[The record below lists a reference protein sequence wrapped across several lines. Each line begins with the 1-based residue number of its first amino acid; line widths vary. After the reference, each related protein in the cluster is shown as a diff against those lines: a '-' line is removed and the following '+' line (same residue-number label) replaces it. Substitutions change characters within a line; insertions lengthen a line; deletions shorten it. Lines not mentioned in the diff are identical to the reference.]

1 MTHRDLTNH
10 SKQKRQNMTFELIF
24 NKAMGRLLRSALAA
38 VTMAAI
44 VLACPSGFIHA
55 QVAGTGTISGTVVDS
70 SGAMVAGAQVT
81 ATNSA
86 TGLKSSQKT
95 SGSGSYTLTALPPG
109 NYSVNVQAAGFQST
123 SQRVVLNALTQ
134 LGVNVSLQA
143 GSTEQVIVTAE
154 VPQLQTQNGQV
165 ETTIPNSTYEAL
177 PVAMNGAPKS
187 AIGFLSLVPGVTQNN
202 QFGAP
207 VINGGII
214 ASSLIYV
221 NGLPLAS
228 AELQGGIENLNTI
241 TTEDIDQFQVISSG
255 VPAQYDGQGII
266 NLSYKSGTNQ
276 FHGTVFENLR
286 NTIFD
291 APGFNQ
297 KSKPEHQNEYGAAV
311 GGPILRDRIF
321 FFGSYDGFK
330 ISSGNTPVFK
340 SIPTVA
346 ERNGDFSELPVQ
358 IYDPSTTKLNSAGV
372 LTRQPFPGNQVPVLS
387 KVAQALQAA
396 LPDPQRPG
404 LQQNYSNTF
413 TNGNKQWVYLA
424 KIDAKLWSKDRISG
438 LFQTGKSTPLS
449 YGDPLPVPY
458 SSARASAST
467 WYIGQINET
476 HVFTPNLLNYLGANL
491 VRNESSVS
499 NPTAGGGW
507 PAKVGLTGLPVGQ
520 TSDIFP
526 QISFGGTDS
535 PDGWDQGNTGF
546 GEIPT
551 SETFQD
557 NVQWVHGKHS
567 FTFGGQI
574 TFEQEALKI
583 PSQYTSGFNFSS
595 NETAALDENGQPIP
609 GTGSGY
615 ASFLLGLVD
624 NAGFQDY
631 AVEETGGRWQ
641 NYAIYAQ
648 DDWKLTPKLVV
659 NLGLRYSIPKPFTEV
674 HDRTSWLN
682 PTTPNSLID
691 GAPGV
696 LEFAGK
702 GPNTCN
708 CRTNVKT
715 HYLTL
720 GPRVG
725 FAYSATPKTIIRSA
739 FSIVHF
745 NGGALGGNGEQQG
758 VGNQGYA
765 TAPSFGSTD
774 GGITPAFNLD
784 NGVPAYQHPP
794 FFEPTLATGFT
805 TATPYQLGGVSY
817 DRPDTA
823 GRSPYTEEWNLT
835 VEQEFPWSLVMNLT
849 YAGTSSHFNGVNGG
863 VGIYSNQINPKY
875 LALGSLLTAPQVT
888 PAVLAQ
894 AQAQF
899 PEIKVPYANYSGPLG
914 QMLLPFPQYNS
925 AGGTFQGPDPW
936 SNFGTSSYNALQAT
950 VARNMKGGLYLLA
963 SYSWS
968 KSMDEGGD
976 GVNFVAARPR
986 TAYNL
991 GAERSVSLLD
1001 VPQAFSLTE
1010 VYTLPFGKGSMFDA
1024 HNKLVNGIIGN
1035 WQLSGTQQYGSG
1047 TPLGSITGNCKVP
1060 YASGCYADYN
1070 PSFHQ
1075 DPRINGKIGSHLDLS
1090 TSYFNKAAFQ
1100 DAPSYTLGNTPRT
1113 LAYSSLRNEGY
1124 KNENVSV
1131 AKTIPI
1137 TERVNFQFK
1146 ADAFNLFNRVQL
1158 GGINTDSTSSAFGQA
1173 NGQSNAPRE
1182 LQMEGYIRF

>member
-1 MTHRDLTNH
+1 MTRIHKAEAGRFSRKLRALLTIAAA
-10 SKQKRQNMTFELIF
+10 F
-24 NKAMGRLLRSALAA
+24 ALLFS
-38 VTMAAI
+38 TSSI
-44 VLACPSGFIHA
+44 WA
-55 QVAGTGTISGTVVDS
+55 QIAGTGTISGTVADA
-70 SGAMVAGAQVT
+70 SGAVVAGAQVT
-81 ATNSA
+81 ATNNGTHLAFTQSTSSA
-86 TGLKSSQKT
+86 GA
-95 SGSGSYTLTALPPG
+95 YTLTTLPPG
-109 NYSVNVQAAGFQST
+109 DYTVTVQAKGFESSRQQVT
-123 SQRVVLNALTQ
+123 LNALTQ
-134 LGVNVSLQA
+134 LGVNISLQA
-143 GSTEQVIVTAE
+143 GSTEQVVVTAQAPE
-154 VPQLQTQNGQV
+154 LQTENGQN
-165 ETTIPNSTYEAL
+165 EITIPNSTYEAL

-202 QFGAP
+202 QFGSP

-241 TTEDIDQFQVISSG
+241 TTEVIDQFQVISSG
-255 VPAQYDGQGII
+255 VPANYDGQGII

-276 FHGTVFENLR
+276 FHGTIFENIR
-286 NTIFD
+286 NTAFD
-291 APGFNQ
+291 APGFGN
-297 KSKPEHQNEYGAAV
+297 KKAPVEHQNEYGATL
-311 GGPILRDRIF
+311 GGPIIRDRIF
-321 FFGSYDGFK
+321 FFGSYDGYK
-330 ISSGNTPVFK
+330 ITSGNTPVFR

-346 ERNGDFSELPVQ
+346 ERTGDFSAFAP
-358 IYDPSTTKLNSAGV
+358 IYDPRTTKLNSAGI
-372 LTRQPFPGNQVPVLS
+372 LTRQQFPGNQVPVLS
-387 KVAQALQAA
+387 KVAQALQAS
-396 LPDPQRPG
+396 LPTPQNG
-404 LQQNYSNTF
+404 NIQNNYSNTF
-413 TNGNKQWVYLA
+413 TNGNSQYVYLA
-424 KIDAKLWSKDRISG
+424 KIDAKLTNKDRVSG
-438 LFQTGKSTPLS
+438 LFQSGKSTPLS

-467 WYIGQINET
+467 WYIGEITET

-491 VRNESSVS
+491 VRNESSVT

-507 PAKVGLTGLPVGQ
+507 PAKVGLTGLPIGQ

-526 QISFGGTDS
+526 QISFGGVNQ
-535 PDGWDQGNTGF
+535 PYGWDQGNTGF

-551 SETFQD
+551 SETGQD
-557 NVQWVHGKHS
+557 NVQWVRGKHS

-574 TFEQEALKI
+574 TFEQEALRI
-583 PSQYTSGFNFSS
+583 PSQYTSGFNFSN
-595 NETAALDENGQPIP
+595 NETAALDPVTGQPVP

-624 NAGFQDY
+624 QAGFQDY

-641 NYAIYAQ
+641 NYAVYAQ
-648 DDWKLTPKLVV
+648 DDWKVTPKLVV

-682 PTTPNSLID
+682 PTTPNPLID
-691 GAPGV
+691 GGPGV
-696 LEFAGK
+696 LEFAGH

-725 FAYSATPKTIIRSA
+725 FAYSATPKTVIRSA

-765 TAPSFGSTD
+765 TAPTFNTAD
-774 GGITPAFNLD
+774 GGITPAFQLD

-794 FFEPTLATGFT
+794 FFSPTLATGYN
-805 TATPYQLGGVSY
+805 TAIPQGQLELGGVSY
-817 DRPDTA
+817 DRPNTA

-835 VEQEFPWSLVMNLT
+835 MEQEFPWSLIMNLT

-863 VGIYSNQINPKY
+863 LGIYSNQIDPKY
-875 LALGSLLTAPQVT
+875 LALGSLLNTPQVT

-899 PEIKVPYANYSGPLG
+899 PEIKLPYANYSGPLG
-914 QMLLPFPQYNS
+914 QMLRPFAQYN
-925 AGGTFQGPDPW
+925 AQGGTFQGPDPW
-936 SNFGTSSYNALQAT
+936 SNFGTSSYNALQASL
-950 VARNMKGGLYLLA
+950 ARSMRRGLYLLV
-963 SYSWS
+963 SYTWS
-968 KSMDEGGD
+968 KTMDEGGD
-976 GVNFVAARPR
+976 GVNFVASRPR

-991 GAERSVSLLD
+991 RAERSVSLLD
-1001 VPQAFSLTE
+1001 VPQAISLTE

-1024 HNKLVNGIIGN
+1024 HNPIVNGIIGN

-1047 TPLGSITGNCKVP
+1047 TPANPITGNCLVP
-1060 YASGCYADYN
+1060 YTGGCYADYN
-1070 PSFHQ
+1070 PAFRG
-1075 DPRINGKIGSHLDLS
+1075 DPHINGKIGSHLDLA
-1090 TSYFNKAAFQ
+1090 TPYFDKNAFQ
-1100 DAPSYTLGNTPRT
+1100 SAANYTLGNTPRT
-1113 LAYSSLRNEGY
+1113 LAYRSLRNEGY

-1158 GGINTDSTSSAFGQA
+1158 GGINTDVTSSAFGQA
-1173 NGQSNAPRE
+1173 NGQANAPRQ